1 MQPAYPRQGHYLS
14 RSDGPRFNLTGT
26 RRLFIKSDVRSVFM
40 VIAEVVL
47 AQPHQVSFVQR
58 DHMIKQLAA
67 DTAHPS
73 FRDSILPGAPN
84 TCPHSLNPARL
95 QESLHLDSRSEE
107 HTSELQSRGLIS
119 YAVFCLKK

>member
-47 AQPHQVSFVQR
+47 AQSHQVSFVQR

-67 DTAHPS
+67 DSAHPS
-73 FRDSILPGAPN
+73 FRDSILPGTALVRTALIPLAFKNLCTSTPN
-84 TCPHSLNPARL
+84 LL
-95 QESLHLDSRSEE
+95 SRSK
-107 HTSELQSRGLIS
+107 TT
-119 YAVFCLKK
+119 